1 MGVVEEVGLDANE
14 HEPTKDVFFKYN
26 VYCNK
31 NNLNPL
37 SNIEFSR
44 QITRRFG
51 FIVKNQR
58 RNGKQTKIFVK
69 EGG

>member
-1 MGVVEEVGLDANE
+1 MEEVGLDSIEN
-14 HEPTKDVFFKYN
+14 EPTKDVFFKYN

-51 FIVKNQR
+51 FESVTRWVK
-58 RNGKQTKIFVK
+58 GKKTRIFVK
-69 EGG
+69 VG